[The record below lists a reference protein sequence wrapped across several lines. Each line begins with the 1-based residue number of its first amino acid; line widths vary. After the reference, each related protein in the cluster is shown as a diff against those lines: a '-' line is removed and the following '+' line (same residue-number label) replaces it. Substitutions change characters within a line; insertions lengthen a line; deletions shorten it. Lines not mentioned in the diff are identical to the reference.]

1 MPKELLVSASD
12 RETRVA
18 VLEEGRVAEVQIE
31 RRKQRGTV
39 GNIYK
44 GRVTRVLPGMQS
56 AFVDVGLEKDAFL
69 YVADVGEEVDDF
81 DAFGERRRRGD
92 ARGARRR
99 RPRARPPSGRR
110 RERLPKPILPSIDEL
125 LREGQELVVQVTKDQ
140 IAHKGVRVTTH
151 VTLPGRTLVYMPTID
166 HVGVSRR
173 IENED
178 ERNRLKDILTTSRR
192 VPAGTSCARRARGA
206 RRRSSRPTAAISRS
220 SGSRSARRASARAR
234 RRSSTATSTSRSAP
248 RATSSARTSRRSGW
262 TTTRSTSASSSSST
276 RCSPSLVS
284 KVKLFRKSA
293 PLFEEYGVEAE
304 IENALKS
311 KVWLKSGGYI
321 VINQTEALV
330 AIDVNTGKF
339 VGKKRL
345 EDTVVKTNLEA
356 VQEIVRQIRLRDL
369 GGLLVVDFI
378 DMEEEEHRQELVT
391 ALEAELKKDR
401 SKNRMLPV
409 SEFGL
414 VEITRKRQ
422 RQSLERALTMPCP
435 YCAGSGRTKSV
446 PTIVLEIR
454 REILKRVE
462 VGRGALARPA
472 RPPRDLPRARG
483 RGAPPRRG
491 ARGAD
496 RHADPRPERRAP
508 APRAVR
514 HRPRGVGGPGR
525 LFGATRLACGVR
537 SEAKRTLLLRPP
549 RGGLFFGP
557 ASVRA
562 RGHRHV
568 GAVACLLAGG
578 PPSFTTP

>member
-1 MPKELLVSASD
+1 MPKELLVSASE

-18 VLEEGRVAEVQIE
+18 VLEEGSVAEVQIE

-81 DAFGERRRRGD
+81 DAFAGGGGGANNAAAAFESAASAAPLEGAPAPGEGEP
-92 ARGARRR
+92 A
-99 RPRARPPSGRR
+99 
-110 RERLPKPILPSIDEL
+110 PKPVLPSIDEL

-166 HVGVSRR
+166 HIGVSRR

-178 ERNRLKDILTTSRR
+178 ERTRLKEILLALKKGPGGYIVRTAGEGRAADEFAADRRYLAKLWEQIRKKGERAGAPTLLHRDLDLTLRAARDIFGSDFATLWVDDDEEYQRI
-192 VPAGTSCARRARGA
+192 VEFLDQVQPA
-206 RRRSSRPTAAISRS
+206 
-220 SGSRSARRASARAR
+220 
-234 RRSSTATSTSRSAP
+234 
-248 RATSSARTSRRSGW
+248 
-262 TTTRSTSASSSSST
+262 
-276 RCSPSLVS
+276 LVS

-293 PLFEEYGVEAE
+293 PLFEEYGVDTE

-339 VGKKRL
+339 VGKTRL

-378 DMEEEEHRQELVT
+378 DMEEEEHRKELVT
-391 ALEAELKKDR
+391 ALEAEMKKDR

-446 PTIVLEIR
+446 STIVLEIR
-454 REILKRVE
+454 REVLKRIE
-462 VGRGALARPA
+462 VGEAHSVVLRVHPEIYRALV
-472 RPPRDLPRARG
+472 G
-483 RGAPPRRG
+483 E
-491 ARGAD
+491 
-496 RHADPRPERRAP
+496 ERRLVEELEERIGMP
-508 APRAVR
+508 VQVQSDEHLHHERFDIVP
-514 HRPRGVGGPGR
+514 
-525 LFGATRLACGVR
+525 
-537 SEAKRTLLLRPP
+537 EA
-549 RGGLFFGP
+549 
-557 ASVRA
+557 
-562 RGHRHV
+562 
-568 GAVACLLAGG
+568 
-578 PPSFTTP
+578 

>member
-1 MPKELLVSASD
+1 MSASGLPSQPTNSTRRAEAGGGGNAPPSPPRYTPRVPKELLVSASD

-56 AFVDVGLEKDAFL
+56 AFVDIGLEKDAFL

-81 DAFGERRRRGD
+81 DAFGSGG
-92 ARGARRR
+92 AAATLRGAARC
-99 RPRARPPSGRR
+99 RPRPRPEPADG
-110 RERLPKPILPSIDEL
+110 EAPPKPILPSIDEL

-178 ERNRLKDILTTSRR
+178 ERNRLKDILTKLKKGPGGYIVRTAGEGRAPEEFAADRR
-192 VPAGTSCARRARGA
+192 YLTKLWEQIRKKGERAGAPTLLHRDLDLTLRAARDVF
-206 RRRSSRPTAAISRS
+206 
-220 SGSRSARRASARAR
+220 GSDF
-234 RRSSTATSTSRSAP
+234 ATLWVDDDEEYQRIVEFLDQVQP
-248 RATSSARTSRRSGW
+248 V
-262 TTTRSTSASSSSST
+262 
-276 RCSPSLVS
+276 LVS

-378 DMEEEEHRQELVT
+378 DMEEEEHRKELVT

-454 REILKRVE
+454 REVLKRVE
-462 VGRGALARPA
+462 VGEAHSLVLRVHPEIYRSLVGE
-472 RPPRDLPRARG
+472 
-483 RGAPPRRG
+483 
-491 ARGAD
+491 
-496 RHADPRPERRAP
+496 ERRLVEELEERIGMP
-508 APRAVR
+508 VHVQSDEHLHHERFDIV
-514 HRPRGVGGPGR
+514 
-525 LFGATRLACGVR
+525 L
-537 SEAKRTLLLRPP
+537 EA
-549 RGGLFFGP
+549 
-557 ASVRA
+557 
-562 RGHRHV
+562 
-568 GAVACLLAGG
+568 
-578 PPSFTTP
+578 

>member
-1 MPKELLVSASD
+1 MLKELLVSASD
-12 RETRVA
+12 RETRIS
-18 VLEEGRVAEVQIE
+18 VLEDGRVAEVQIE

-81 DAFGERRRRGD
+81 DAFGSGGAAEAISAVAAVAASAPLD
-92 ARGARRR
+92 AAAPGPEPGSAVPDESIP
-99 RPRARPPSGRR
+99 RPV
-110 RERLPKPILPSIDEL
+110 LPSIDEL

-166 HVGVSRR
+166 HIGVSRR

-178 ERNRLKDILTTSRR
+178 ERNRLKDILTALKKGPGGYIVRTAGEGRAPEEFAADRR
-192 VPAGTSCARRARGA
+192 YLTKLWEQIRKKGE
-206 RRRSSRPTAAISRS
+206 
-220 SGSRSARRASARAR
+220 
-234 RRSSTATSTSRSAP
+234 
-248 RATSSARTSRRSGW
+248 RSGAPSLLHRDLDLTLRAARDVFGSDFVTLW
-262 TTTRSTSASSSSST
+262 VDDDEEYQRIVEFLDQVQ
-276 RCSPSLVS
+276 PSLVS
-284 KVKLFRKSA
+284 KVKLYRKST
-293 PLFEEYGVEAE
+293 PLFEEYGVETE

-345 EDTVVKTNLEA
+345 EETVVKTNLEA

-378 DMEEEEHRQELVT
+378 DMEEEGHRQELVQT
-391 ALEAELKKDR
+391 LETELKKDR

-454 REILKRVE
+454 REIAKRVE
-462 VGRGALARPA
+462 EGEAHSLMLRVHPEVYRSLVGE
-472 RPPRDLPRARG
+472 
-483 RGAPPRRG
+483 
-491 ARGAD
+491 
-496 RHADPRPERRAP
+496 ERRLVEELEERIGMP
-508 APRAVR
+508 IHVQSDEHLHHERFDIV
-514 HRPRGVGGPGR
+514 
-525 LFGATRLACGVR
+525 L
-537 SEAKRTLLLRPP
+537 EA
-549 RGGLFFGP
+549 
-557 ASVRA
+557 
-562 RGHRHV
+562 
-568 GAVACLLAGG
+568 
-578 PPSFTTP
+578 

>member
-1 MPKELLVSASD
+1 MLKELLVSASD
-12 RETRVA
+12 RETRIA

-81 DAFGERRRRGD
+81 DAFGSGGAAEAIAAVAAVVSALPHD
-92 ARGARRR
+92 AAASPASETGSAV
-99 RPRARPPSGRR
+99 PDESI
-110 RERLPKPILPSIDEL
+110 PKPVLPSIDEL

-178 ERNRLKDILTTSRR
+178 ERRPAQGHPRPRSRR
-192 VPAGTSCARRARGA
+192 APAATSSARRARDA
-206 RRRSSRPTAAISRS
+206 RPRSSRPTAATSRS
-220 SGSRSARRASARAR
+220 SGSRSARRASAPARPTLLHRDLDLTLRAAR
-234 RRSSTATSTSRSAP
+234 DVFGSDFATLWVDDDEEYQRIVEFLDQVQPA
-248 RATSSARTSRRSGW
+248 
-262 TTTRSTSASSSSST
+262 
-276 RCSPSLVS
+276 LVS
-284 KVKLFRKSA
+284 KVKLYRKST
-293 PLFEEYGVEAE
+293 PLFEEYGVESE

-339 VGKKRL
+339 VGQEAARGDGREDEPRGRPGDRPADPPARSRRPPRRRL
-345 EDTVVKTNLEA
+345 H
-356 VQEIVRQIRLRDL
+356 RH
-369 GGLLVVDFI
+369 GGGGAPAG
-378 DMEEEEHRQELVT
+378 RSCT
-391 ALEAELKKDR
+391 ALETEMKKDR

-454 REILKRVE
+454 REIPSGSR
-462 VGRGALARPA
+462 
-472 RPPRDLPRARG
+472 RG
-483 RGAPPRRG
+483 RRTRSCSASTPRSTASLVG
-491 ARGAD
+491 E
-496 RHADPRPERRAP
+496 ERRLVEELEERIGMP
-508 APRAVR
+508 IHVQSDEHLHHERFDIV
-514 HRPRGVGGPGR
+514 
-525 LFGATRLACGVR
+525 L
-537 SEAKRTLLLRPP
+537 EA
-549 RGGLFFGP
+549 
-557 ASVRA
+557 
-562 RGHRHV
+562 
-568 GAVACLLAGG
+568 
-578 PPSFTTP
+578 

>member
-1 MPKELLVSASD
+1 MPKELLVSSSD
-12 RETRVA
+12 RETRIA

-56 AFVDVGLEKDAFL
+56 AFVDIGLEKDAFL

-81 DAFGERRRRGD
+81 DSFGSG
-92 ARGARRR
+92 GAASTLETL
-99 RPRARPPSGRR
+99 PLPEEGAPGAAEGEAP
-110 RERLPKPILPSIDEL
+110 PKPILPSIDEL

-178 ERNRLKDILTTSRR
+178 ERNRLKDILTNLKKGPGGYIVRTAGEGRAPEEFAADRR
-192 VPAGTSCARRARGA
+192 YLTKLWEQIRKKGERAGAPTLLHRDLDLTLRAARDVF
-206 RRRSSRPTAAISRS
+206 
-220 SGSRSARRASARAR
+220 GSDF
-234 RRSSTATSTSRSAP
+234 ATLWVDDDEEYQRIVEFLDQVQP
-248 RATSSARTSRRSGW
+248 V
-262 TTTRSTSASSSSST
+262 
-276 RCSPSLVS
+276 LVS

-378 DMEEEEHRQELVT
+378 DMEEEEHRKELVS

-454 REILKRVE
+454 REVLKRVE
-462 VGRGALARPA
+462 VGEAHSLVLRVHPEVYRALV
-472 RPPRDLPRARG
+472 G
-483 RGAPPRRG
+483 E
-491 ARGAD
+491 
-496 RHADPRPERRAP
+496 ERRLVEELEEQIGMP
-508 APRAVR
+508 VHVQSDEHLHHERFDIV
-514 HRPRGVGGPGR
+514 
-525 LFGATRLACGVR
+525 L
-537 SEAKRTLLLRPP
+537 EA
-549 RGGLFFGP
+549 
-557 ASVRA
+557 
-562 RGHRHV
+562 
-568 GAVACLLAGG
+568 
-578 PPSFTTP
+578 

>member
-1 MPKELLVSASD
+1 MLKELLVSSND

-18 VLEEGRVAEVQIE
+18 VLEDGRVAEVQIE
-31 RRKQRGTV
+31 RRRQRGVV

-56 AFVDVGLEKDAFL
+56 AFVDIGLEKDAFL
-69 YVADVGEEVDDF
+69 YVADVGEEVEDF
-81 DAFGERRRRGD
+81 DRFGASEENGEPLPVTFLDTPGD
-92 ARGARRR
+92 AEPAT
-99 RPRARPPSGRR
+99 RPP
-110 RERLPKPILPSIDEL
+110 LPSIDDL

-140 IAHKGVRVTTH
+140 IAHKGVRITTH

-173 IENED
+173 IENEE
-178 ERNRLKDILTTSRR
+178 ERTRLKDILVALRKGPGGFIVRTAGEGRAPEEFAADKRYLVRLWDQIRKKGERAGAPTLLHRDLDLTLRAARDVFAQDFATLWVDDDEEYRR
-192 VPAGTSCARRARGA
+192 IVEFLDQVQPA
-206 RRRSSRPTAAISRS
+206 
-220 SGSRSARRASARAR
+220 
-234 RRSSTATSTSRSAP
+234 
-248 RATSSARTSRRSGW
+248 
-262 TTTRSTSASSSSST
+262 
-276 RCSPSLVS
+276 LVG
-284 KVKLFRKSA
+284 KVKLWRKSS
-293 PLFEEYGVEAE
+293 PLFEEYGVDQE

-345 EDTVVKTNLEA
+345 EDTVVRTNMEA

-378 DMEEEEHRQELVT
+378 DMEEEEHRRELVA

-435 YCAGSGRTKSV
+435 YCSGSGRIKSV
-446 PTIVLEIR
+446 PTILLEIR
-454 REILKRVE
+454 REILKRIPEGEGHSVLMRVHPEIYRALSSDERHLVE
-462 VGRGALARPA
+462 ELQEHIGMPI
-472 RPPRDLPRARG
+472 
-483 RGAPPRRG
+483 
-491 ARGAD
+491 
-496 RHADPRPERRAP
+496 
-508 APRAVR
+508 
-514 HRPRGVGGPGR
+514 
-525 LFGATRLACGVR
+525 
-537 SEAKRTLLLRPP
+537 
-549 RGGLFFGP
+549 
-557 ASVRA
+557 
-562 RGHRHV
+562 HV
-568 GAVACLLAGG
+568 QSDEHLHHEGYDIVLE
-578 PPSFTTP
+578 T

>member
-1 MPKELLVSASD
+1 MLKELLVSTSD

-18 VLEEGRVAEVQIE
+18 VLEDGRVAEVQIE
-31 RRKQRGTV
+31 RRRQRGVV

-69 YVADVGEEVDDF
+69 YVADVGEEVEDF
-81 DAFGERRRRGD
+81 DRFGG
-92 ARGARRR
+92 GAEVVDVVLAPTPAEGGSEEETV
-99 RPRARPPSGRR
+99 RP
-110 RERLPKPILPSIDEL
+110 LPSIDEL
-125 LREGQELVVQVTKDQ
+125 LREGQELVVQVIKDN
-140 IAHKGVRVTTH
+140 IANKGVRITSH

-166 HVGVSRR
+166 HIGISRR

-178 ERNRLKDILTTSRR
+178 ERVRLKEILEGFHKGPGGYIVRT
-192 VPAGTSCARRARGA
+192 AGEG
-206 RRRSSRPTAAISRS
+206 
-220 SGSRSARRASARAR
+220 RSAEDLNADRRYLIKLWEQIR
-234 RRSSTATSTSRSAP
+234 RKGE
-248 RATSSARTSRRSGW
+248 RSGAPALLHRDIDLTLRAARDVFGSDF
-262 TTTRSTSASSSSST
+262 TTLWVDDDEDYQRIVEFLDQVQPA
-276 RCSPSLVS
+276 LAS
-284 KVKLFRKSA
+284 KVKLYVKSR
-293 PLFEEYGVEAE
+293 PLFEEYGIDAE

-378 DMEEEEHRQELVT
+378 DMEEEEHRKELVT
-391 ALEAELKKDR
+391 ALEAEMKKDR

-454 REILKRVE
+454 REIAKRVE
-462 VGRGALARPA
+462 EGEAHSLMLRVHPEVYRSLVGE
-472 RPPRDLPRARG
+472 
-483 RGAPPRRG
+483 
-491 ARGAD
+491 
-496 RHADPRPERRAP
+496 ERRLVEELEERIGMP
-508 APRAVR
+508 IHVQSDEHLHHERFDIV
-514 HRPRGVGGPGR
+514 
-525 LFGATRLACGVR
+525 L
-537 SEAKRTLLLRPP
+537 EA
-549 RGGLFFGP
+549 
-557 ASVRA
+557 
-562 RGHRHV
+562 
-568 GAVACLLAGG
+568 
-578 PPSFTTP
+578 

>member
-1 MPKELLVSASD
+1 MLKELLVSSSD
-12 RETRVA
+12 RETRIA
-18 VLEEGRVAEVQIE
+18 VLEDGRVAEVQIE
-31 RRKQRGTV
+31 RRRQRGTV

-56 AFVDVGLEKDAFL
+56 AFVDIGLEKDAFL

-81 DAFGERRRRGD
+81 DAFGSNGAAATLEALAVAAED
-92 ARGARRR
+92 APGAADGEAP
-99 RPRARPPSGRR
+99 PR
-110 RERLPKPILPSIDEL
+110 PILPSIDEL

-173 IENED
+173 IESED
-178 ERNRLKDILTTSRR
+178 ERNRLKDILTNLKKGPGGYIVRTAGEGRAPEEFAADRR
-192 VPAGTSCARRARGA
+192 YLTKLWEQIRKKGERAGAPTLLHRDLDLTLRAARDVFALDF
-206 RRRSSRPTAAISRS
+206 
-220 SGSRSARRASARAR
+220 
-234 RRSSTATSTSRSAP
+234 ATLWVDDDEEYQRIVEFLDQVQP
-248 RATSSARTSRRSGW
+248 V
-262 TTTRSTSASSSSST
+262 
-276 RCSPSLVS
+276 LVS

-339 VGKKRL
+339 VGKTRL

-446 PTIVLEIR
+446 SDDRPRDPPRGPEAR
-454 REILKRVE
+454 R
-462 VGRGALARPA
+462 GRGGALARPA
-472 RPPRDLPRARG
+472 RPSRDLPRARG
-483 RGAPPRRG
+483 RRAPPRGR

-496 RHADPRPERRAP
+496 RHAVHVQSDEHLHHERFDI
-508 APRAVR
+508 V
-514 HRPRGVGGPGR
+514 PRGVGRSRAFSAFRRNSVG
-525 LFGATRLACGVR
+525 TRRAMGLVAHVPPP
-537 SEAKRTLLLRPP
+537 RPP
-549 RGGLFFGP
+549 QGGLFS
-557 ASVRA
+557 ALKLA
-562 RGHRHV
+562 RKDREPITSS
-568 GAVACLLAGG
+568 A
-578 PPSFTTP
+578 